1 MSSVRKLIRLLLT
14 LLLSVQLYQVHAQE
28 TQSTRF
34 LLFTPA
40 VVDIGDVDASEKMVS
55 VPFTFTNISG
65 SDIQLLDVHSQCS
78 CTKPVFSKKKVPS
91 GKESSLR
98 VVLFLEDLTG
108 PQKRHLTV
116 ISTDGE
122 KRRFS
127 TITIICNVIR

>member
-1 MSSVRKLIRLLLT
+1 M
-14 LLLSVQLYQVHAQE
+14 LLSVQLYQVHAQE

-40 VVDIGDVDASEKMVS
+40 VVDIGDVDASEKTVS

-78 CTKPVFSKKKVPS
+78 CTRPSFSRKTVPP

-127 TITIICNVIR
+127 TITIICNVKR